1 MMKKV
6 CVLLLVAV
14 ISICAAPK
22 QITWIAI
29 GDSIT
34 YINDNLTETN
44 NHLTKGYMTQV
55 VEKLK
60 NIHYVNKGYNGWTAG
75 RIAEQIN
82 KLDLE
87 KADVYTVFLGTND
100 WWSGHA
106 IGSLTDYKSN
116 TGTATVYGSFRIII
130 DKLRSLNPAAK
141 IVLLTPMQ
149 RSDFVYFKN
158 FKNNAFGSY
167 QPKNNQTLE
176 AIANAIINI
185 GKQENIEVAD
195 LYHNRKLSLKHMVKF
210 KRLKDAATGQY
221 KNYSYPEYIGVPFNP
236 ETDEYPYPAESMDL
250 TYDGLHPGDKA
261 CSIIAKQLIKCLK
274 NYK

>member
-1 MMKKV
+1 MKKV

-22 QITWIAI
+22 HITWIAI

-34 YINDNLTETN
+34 YINDNLKETN
-44 NHLTKGYMTQV
+44 NNLTKGYMTQV

-60 NIHYVNKGYNGWTAG
+60 NIQYVNKGYNGWTAG

-106 IGSLTDYKSN
+106 IGSLTDYQSN

-149 RSDFVYFKN
+149 RSDFV
-158 FKNNAFGSY
+158 
-167 QPKNNQTLE
+167 
-176 AIANAIINI
+176 
-185 GKQENIEVAD
+185 
-195 LYHNRKLSLKHMVKF
+195 
-210 KRLKDAATGQY
+210 
-221 KNYSYPEYIGVPFNP
+221 
-236 ETDEYPYPAESMDL
+236 
-250 TYDGLHPGDKA
+250 
-261 CSIIAKQLIKCLK
+261 
-274 NYK
+274 